1 MKTYKWNCRDVEV
14 YTSYTD
20 EKGITEPLVIFK
32 VNWKLIVS
40 DGLGNGA
47 TTEGLQTLNIDNL
60 NNFQGF
66 DTITNT
72 QVTEWVKTSMG
83 ETQVEIEK
91 FSVDNLLKSVIN
103 PVTQILTLNN

>member
-83 ETQVEIEK
+83 EIQVAMEK

>member
-1 MKTYKWNCRDVEV
+1 MNTYKWNCTDVEV

-20 EKGITEPLVIFK
+20 EKGNTEPLVIFK

-47 TTEGLQTLNIDNL
+47 TSEGVQTLNINDL
-60 NNFQGF
+60 TNFKGF
-66 DTITNT
+66 DLITNSE
-72 QVTEWVKTSMG
+72 VTEWVKTSMG
-83 ETQVEIEK
+83 ASEVEAEK
-91 FSVDNLLKSVIN
+91 LSADNLLQSIIN

>member
-1 MKTYKWNCRDVEV
+1 MNTYKWDCRDVEV

-47 TTEGLQTLNIDNL
+47 TIDGLQTLNIDNL
-60 NNFQGF
+60 SNFKGF
-66 DTITNT
+66 DTITNA
-72 QVTEWVKTSMG
+72 QVTEWVKSTMG
-83 ETQVEIEK
+83 ETQVTKEK
-91 FSVDNLLKSVIN
+91 LSADSILDSLIN